1 MKMPPFPVLKLSIL
15 LVLVALVAAIA
26 GVLWSWNQSQLAT
39 AALHQANSAL
49 HAARTQLDHSHQQKQ
64 LIVTHSDEY
73 KVLQSRGFIGDE
85 NRLVWIEAVQQ
96 ANRDAGLYGLDYR
109 LTPRTAAPPDLAP
122 DLALGQT
129 RMTLTF
135 PILIETDLPRF
146 LSALRQR
153 APGVYTVHTCRLTMP
168 AGTEFRA
175 VNQPRIQAEC
185 DLLWFTIAVPNGGRP

>member
-1 MKMPPFPVLKLSIL
+1 MKMPPFPVLKLPIL
-15 LVLVALVAAIA
+15 LVLVALVAATA
-26 GVLWSWNQSQLAT
+26 GVLWSWNQSKLAT
-39 AALHQANSAL
+39 AALQQATSAL
-49 HAARTQLDHSHQQKQ
+49 DAARKQLDHSHQQKQ

-109 LTPRTAAPPDLAP
+109 LTPRTAAPSDLAQE
-122 DLALGQT
+122 LALGQT

-135 PILIETDLPRF
+135 PILVETDLPRF

-153 APGVYTVHTCRLTMP
+153 APGVFTVQACRLSMP
-168 AGTEFRA
+168 AGAEFRP
-175 VNQPRIQAEC
+175 VNLPRMQAEC
-185 DLLWFTIAVPNGGRP
+185 DLLWFTIAAPNGVRP